1 MWYLLY
7 KLVRPILPIS
17 GGIATWIIARFCD
30 AEPQQAI
37 AAAIAFALG
46 TIGSSLYHYAT
57 ANWMYTRKS
66 ERFKFKNPKA
76 LRFIGIIFFCLSLG
90 IAAIWLPK
98 LCALI
103 YIFDAL
109 AIIAYSLKLSAHWST
124 KNILMSIVCTTP
136 IIIGWLAGTQTH
148 PIVFWGMGLTS
159 FAYLAREIVKD
170 VKDIIANNGKRVT
183 LPMVL
188 GPERALQLSGALLI
202 IATFLL
208 FGFLQFTKTTMQI
221 SFASMSALVLLITG
235 AMLIFSKK
243 AGRCETQIQFAVVL
257 MLFALI

>member
-17 GGIATWIIARFCD
+17 GGVATWIIAKFC
-30 AEPQQAI
+30 QASFEQAL
-37 AAAIAFALG
+37 AASLSIAFG
-46 TIGSSLYHYAT
+46 IIGASFYHYGG
-57 ANWMYTRKS
+57 ANWMYARKS
-66 ERFKFKNPKA
+66 ERLKFKNPEII
-76 LRFIGIIFFCLSLG
+76 RFIGLFTFSISIT
-90 IAAIWLPK
+90 IATLWLPRP
-98 LCALI
+98 CVLI
-103 YIFDAL
+103 CLFNTL
-109 AIIAYSLKLSAHWST
+109 AIAGYSAKLSSHWTT
-124 KNILMSIVCTTP
+124 KNILMSLVCITP
-136 IIIGWLAGTQTH
+136 IVIGWQAGTETH
-148 PIVFWGMGLTS
+148 PIVFWGMAIAGP
-159 FAYLAREIVKD
+159 AYFAREVIKD
-170 VKDIIANNGKRVT
+170 VKDIIANHGKRVT